1 MSSLT
6 TPLNESLGNR
16 LRKLWRDDGLSIAFF
31 TLFILCLI
39 PQGLTGWVDYNGSL
53 KEAHFPA
60 ISLGAYLR
68 TGNFLDGAFSNWQ
81 AAILQLAVLIAFSA
95 VLRQKGAAH
104 SRKPAGLS
112 QRTVYWKLRR
122 QDNLADTLYANSL
135 SLAFIFMFVIA
146 FGLHLL
152 FGSWRYNEQQTL
164 QHLPTLST
172 LAYAGS
178 ADFWFS
184 VFQCWE
190 AEFGAIG
197 LYVVLSIF
205 LRQENS
211 PESKKVEAQ
220 DGETGETNE

>member
-39 PQGLTGWVDYNGSL
+39 PQGLTGWADYNGSL
-53 KEAHFPA
+53 KSAHFPPV
-60 ISLGAYLR
+60 SLGAYLR

-104 SRKPAGLS
+104 SRKPEGFGHRSLYL
-112 QRTVYWKLRR
+112 RLRR
-122 QDNLADTLYANSL
+122 RDTLADTLYANSL
-135 SLAFIFMFVIA
+135 SLAFIAMFIIA

-172 LAYAGS
+172 LSYAGS

-211 PESKKVEAQ
+211 PESKKVEAR
-220 DGETGETNE
+220 DGDTGETNE